1 MRIYVNEMYASD
13 EWMVNSLNN
22 LRNRLMKRY
31 NLKSLTFSYTL
42 PSASGKNFSVLKED
56 HQSIDLIDDLER
68 LTNPN
73 I

>member
-42 PSASGKNFSVLKED
+42 NSASGKNFSVLKED
-56 HQSIDLIDDLER
+56 HQSIALIDDLER